1 MREVLEKEI
10 GNIKPSHDEIKHI
23 HDIVAKFLD
32 LIKAKLKKAN
42 ADIILG
48 GSFAKDTLIKK
59 NKYDIDFF
67 IRFDYNK
74 YYDNSY
80 EISGI
85 LESILNQVIKKI
97 SPMPKMERIHGSR
110 DYFMI
115 NFSNA
120 SIKLSFEIIPV
131 LNIKNSW
138 QAVNVTDTS
147 PLHVEYIK
155 NNIRRNKKL
164 ANEIRLAKA
173 FCYASK
179 CYGAESHIKG
189 FSGYSLELLTSH
201 HGSFVNLIKSFSRCN
216 LKEKIIIDPEKFYK
230 KGDVFKKL
238 NRPTTS

>member
-1 MREVLEKEI
+1 MDKMREVLEKEI

-97 SPMPKMERIHGSR
+97 SPMPKMEIHLVLGQLVYMLRMMATS
-110 DYFMI
+110 
-115 NFSNA
+115 A
-120 SIKLSFEIIPV
+120 SGRCLQV
-131 LNIKNSW
+131 
-138 QAVNVTDTS
+138 
-147 PLHVEYIK
+147 
-155 NNIRRNKKL
+155 
-164 ANEIRLAKA
+164 
-173 FCYASK
+173 
-179 CYGAESHIKG
+179 
-189 FSGYSLELLTSH
+189 
-201 HGSFVNLIKSFSRCN
+201 KS
-216 LKEKIIIDPEKFYK
+216 
-230 KGDVFKKL
+230 
-238 NRPTTS
+238 